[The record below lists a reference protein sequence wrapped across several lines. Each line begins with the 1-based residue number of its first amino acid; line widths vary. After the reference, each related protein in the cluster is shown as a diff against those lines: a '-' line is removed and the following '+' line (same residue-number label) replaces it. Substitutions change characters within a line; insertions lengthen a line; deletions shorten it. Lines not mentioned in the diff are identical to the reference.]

1 MFLQINVAGFDNV
14 GTALLTAFQITT
26 LSNWNYVMYRTMDSA
41 GGIAVLFYVLIVVLG
56 TYFIMILF
64 LAVLKLKFSKAQEM
78 YTMAKGVADT
88 GPERDNTLVKSY
100 KAMKTTFSV
109 IKERYRGGRAPA
121 SESSYDDAV
130 TVASESEEVYLAKH
144 IHRNKVTH
152 RLRRIECF
160 MAGTTRA

>member
-1 MFLQINVAGFDNV
+1 MAGFDNV

-78 YTMAKGVADT
+78 YTAAKGSADA
-88 GPERDNTLVKSY
+88 GPVRDNTLVKGY
-100 KAMKTTFSV
+100 KVMKTNFALM
-109 IKERYRGGRAPA
+109 KQRYMEGRSPR

-130 TVASESEEVYLAKH
+130 TAASESEDVYVAKH

-152 RLRRIECF
+152 RARRIGRLSIE
-160 MAGTTRA
+160 TLRA